1 MDDPFKHIYDMCN
14 RVKETAS
21 APWLLDIELT
31 NNCNLKCDRCPTG
44 MGTCKRPKGFMS
56 GNVFHKILDKPDV
69 IAIRFV
75 RWGEPTLHPR
85 LYDWI
90 AEARDKGIITHI
102 NTNGILLDVEEVLDC
117 GLHSI
122 KFSLHGQDVSEKIDA
137 LYLREPHPYITVTDY
152 ETMRDLTEPAKEYKP
167 CPEVFCKISIDWDGK
182 VTACC
187 GDYDRI
193 MTIGDVKENTL
204 KEIWN
209 CEKMNYYRKMLTD
222 FRHAELPLCRC
233 CGI

>member
-1 MDDPFKHIYDMCN
+1 MDNPFEFAYDLCN
-14 RVKETAS
+14 STTEPLTL
-21 APWLLDIELT
+21 PYLLDIELT
-31 NNCNLKCDRCPTG
+31 NTCNLSCDKCPTG

-56 GNVFHKILDKPDV
+56 GNVFHKILSEATA
-69 IAIRFV
+69 AIRFV

-90 AEARDKGIITHI
+90 SEAKGKGLLTHI

-117 GLHSI
+117 GLDSI
-122 KFSLHGQDVSEKIDA
+122 KFSLHGRNVSEKVNS
-137 LYLREPHPYITVTDY
+137 LYERTPRPYITVTNY
-152 ETMRDLTEPAKEYKP
+152 EIMRDLSKPPQKYKP
-167 CPEVFCKISIDWDGK
+167 CPEVFCKLSIDWDGK

-193 MTIGDVKENTL
+193 MTIGDVKESSL

-209 CEKMNYYRKMLTD
+209 CDKMNYYRQMLTD